1 MYGPHNWYDQ
11 DMRQRV
17 YNKLKS
23 AQVNNPAP
31 KPPEKE
37 LPKVRETGDRMKCNE
52 GRNHQMG
59 FALMK
64 RWKNGNYT
72 TLNPFLCCRDYLNDW
87 CFTYKTRISLSNF
100 NVTTKP
106 KMRLVDD
113 DGFFYLGVKIM
124 PHKYDGGY
132 PLMPGSSFN
141 KVVHKNSYG
150 PYSVDVKRLQNN
162 ILNVIT
168 LLNFADDQFKVQRT
182 TVEEAENGVW
192 AFKIDKFWL
201 QYAYRLSMYTLFLR
215 MAQFWNGKGSP
226 LTFLKAFEN
235 ISDLQ
240 LWQQDGAQMLKYLT
254 LEEKMPEFDLTQI
267 KESEINNK
275 SNSWMIPTL
284 ISRGNIHAFG
294 FNGQTSGKTFWD
306 KYRKP

>member
-1 MYGPHNWYDQ
+1 MYGPRNWYDQ

-17 YNKLKS
+17 YSKLKD
-23 AQVNNPAP
+23 AQVENPTA
-31 KPPEKE
+31 KPPTKD

-59 FALMK
+59 FAIMK

-72 TLNPFLCCRDYLNDW
+72 TVNPFLCCRDYLNDW
-87 CFTYKTRISLSNF
+87 CFTYRTRIKLSNY

-106 KMRLVDD
+106 KMKLVDD
-113 DGFFYLGVKIM
+113 GGFFYLGAKIM
-124 PHKYDGGY
+124 LHKRDGDY
-132 PLMPGSSFN
+132 PLMDGGMFR
-141 KVVHKNSYG
+141 KVALKHAYG
-150 PYSVDVKRLQNN
+150 PYSADVKRLQNN
-162 ILNVIT
+162 ILNVIA

-226 LTFLKAFEN
+226 LTFLKEFEN
-235 ISDLQ
+235 ISDKE
-240 LWQQDGAQMLKYLT
+240 LWAQDGQQMLKYLT
-254 LEEKMPEFDLTQI
+254 LEEKMPEFDMTKI
-267 KESEINNK
+267 KEADVDMGGR
-275 SNSWMIPTL
+275 WMLATTL
-284 ISRGNIHAFG
+284 TKMNIHAFG
-294 FNGQTSGKTFWD
+294 FNGQTGGRTFWD